1 MFVRCSSDDRTL
13 EIFSVLGIKAA
24 SCSVPPG
31 GTEAVVPHISP
42 GFYFVRLGSSLAKVY
57 VAE

>member
-1 MFVRCSSDDRTL
+1 M
-13 EIFSVLGIKAA
+13 LGIKAA

-31 GTEAVVPHISP
+31 GTEAVVSHISP
-42 GFYFVRLGSSLAKVY
+42 GFYFVRLGSLMAKVY